1 MKAIAYILAMASSL
15 AVAVTVTFAN
25 PAMMKKD
32 RPGYLSADTTA
43 TNLYGSEALEAAVAN
58 EPKDAYPEN
67 LTSIPWAGIGFVGA
81 RRTPSYDPN
90 IKLEERP

>member
-1 MKAIAYILAMASSL
+1 MKAIAYILAMATSL

-32 RPGYLSADTTA
+32 RPGYSSAGTTA
-43 TNLYGSEALEAAVAN
+43 TNLYGSEALKAAVAN

-67 LTSIPWAGIGFVGA
+67 LTP
-81 RRTPSYDPN
+81 
-90 IKLEERP
+90 IKERDQLQRGDTELCLPFISETGEIL